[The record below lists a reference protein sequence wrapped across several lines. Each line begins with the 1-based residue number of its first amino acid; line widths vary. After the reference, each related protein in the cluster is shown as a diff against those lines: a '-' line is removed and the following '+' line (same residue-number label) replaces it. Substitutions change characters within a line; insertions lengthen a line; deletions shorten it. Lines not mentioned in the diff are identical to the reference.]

1 MQMKIVYIA
10 HPVGGNVEANLA
22 AVRAI
27 IYRINT
33 DPKFED
39 VVPFVPWYADVVSC
53 DDSVPEL
60 RERGLKNDIA
70 IIQRSQHCRFI
81 SEMWLFG
88 PRISEGMEREIK
100 AAMKAQIPVV
110 AKNNAL
116 MEELNRISDEFFH
129 SLTQTG

>member
-1 MQMKIVYIA
+1 MRIVYIA

-27 IYRINT
+27 INRINT

-39 VVPFVPWYADVVSC
+39 VVPFVPWYSDVVSC

-60 RERGLKNDIA
+60 RERGLRNDEA
-70 IIQRSQHCRFI
+70 IIKKSRHCRYI

-88 PRISEGMEREIK
+88 PRISEGMKREIH
-100 AAMKAQIPVV
+100 AALEAQIPVSGMTEQLR
-110 AKNNAL
+110 KELAL
-116 MEELNRISDEFFH
+116 ISEEYFQKIAIR
-129 SLTQTG
+129 G